1 MVDQKTL
8 AVHSVVLEDPPLDF
22 DTLPSVSSQLVVFDF
37 DWSLADQDTDR
48 WIHELLSPRLRIEFV
63 QKISTMQF
71 TDMCAYLLE
80 ELHKEGHTPE
90 AIQEA
95 LRAMP
100 MHPAMI
106 RGVRSL
112 QSHHHG
118 TDFLLLSNSNEVYIH
133 TILPSKGLAEPP
145 LFTEIVTNPAHWE
158 PNGLLRLR
166 RRISPDGP
174 QHACKVGC
182 SANMCKGDELDAFKQ
197 RHAGRK
203 YERIVYVGDGG
214 NDFCPVKRL
223 GPNDVAF
230 VRRNRGLARRI
241 LQEGGV
247 QCTVRYWTGA
257 WEAEQLLNLLCPP
270 RP

>member
-22 DTLPSVSSQLVVFDF
+22 DALPPVSSQLVVFDF

-106 RGVRSL
+106 LSL
-112 QSHHHG
+112 
-118 TDFLLLSNSNEVYIH
+118 IH
-133 TILPSKGLAEPP
+133 I
-145 LFTEIVTNPAHWE
+145 
-158 PNGLLRLR
+158 
-166 RRISPDGP
+166 
-174 QHACKVGC
+174 
-182 SANMCKGDELDAFKQ
+182 
-197 RHAGRK
+197 
-203 YERIVYVGDGG
+203 
-214 NDFCPVKRL
+214 
-223 GPNDVAF
+223 
-230 VRRNRGLARRI
+230 
-241 LQEGGV
+241 
-247 QCTVRYWTGA
+247 
-257 WEAEQLLNLLCPP
+257 
-270 RP
+270 

>member
-8 AVHSVVLEDPPLDF
+8 AVQSVVLEDPPLDF
-22 DTLPSVSSQLVVFDF
+22 DALPSVSSQLVVFDF

-112 QSHHHG
+112 QSRHHG

-133 TILPSKGLAEPP
+133 TCLLYTSPSPRDRQKSRMP
-145 LFTEIVTNPAHWE
+145 
-158 PNGLLRLR
+158 
-166 RRISPDGP
+166 S
-174 QHACKVGC
+174 
-182 SANMCKGDELDAFKQ
+182 SA
-197 RHAGRK
+197 
-203 YERIVYVGDGG
+203 
-214 NDFCPVKRL
+214 
-223 GPNDVAF
+223 
-230 VRRNRGLARRI
+230 
-241 LQEGGV
+241 
-247 QCTVRYWTGA
+247 
-257 WEAEQLLNLLCPP
+257 
-270 RP
+270 